1 MKYTKAF
8 AEVVVLNN
16 TDIVTA
22 SITPNTPVADIIDQL
37 SDEELRNLLGSVY
50 IENDIANAIR
60 NLIVGDAVENAALRH
75 MTVEQA
81 QKYIKEVH
89 ESCNGLFTAAS
100 RLYSSEEEDDSFDSE
115 W

>member
-16 TDIVTA
+16 ADIVTA
-22 SITPNTPVADIIDQL
+22 SITPNTPVADLIEQL

-50 IENDIANAIR
+50 IENDFINAIR
-60 NLIVGDAVENAALRH
+60 NAFVGDAVEETALSG
-75 MTVEQA
+75 MTVKEA
-81 QKYIKEVH
+81 QDYIKEVH
-89 ESCNGLFTAAS
+89 ESCNGLFTATS
-100 RLYSSEEEDDSFDSE
+100 RLYSGEEEDDSFDSE